1 MLKELANNRNIS
13 QNRHLGNNLAFV
25 AIHQTANSHSLTIRH
40 RQHGGS
46 LAGNQ
51 SRYLACTGRNGNT
64 GIYTANLS
72 LNLRGYFA
80 FLIHLRLNLQLN
92 TIWFPLN
99 GNLSVLAGRDRQLAT
114 NENFR
119 FFTAHGGNIWSG
131 QNLYLVLTGQSL
143 NHKIYILKGMMG
155 IILPIHAAIKITS
168 CAKGN
173 LRDSTI

>member
-51 SRYLACTGRNGNT
+51 SRYLTCTGRNGNT
-64 GIYTANLS
+64 SIYATNLS

-92 TIWFPLN
+92 AVWFPLN
-99 GNLSVLAGRDRQLAT
+99 GNLSVLAGRDRQLAA

-119 FFTAHGGNIWSG
+119 FLTAHGGNIWSG

-143 NHKIYILKGMMG
+143 NHKIYILKWMVGS
-155 IILPIHAAIKITS
+155 IIKILTTIEVTS
-168 CAKGN
+168 CTKG
-173 LRDSTI
+173 DTGMSV